1 MHWIDIV
8 LLVLIVVPTF
18 IGLKQGLIKA
28 VLSLVGIIIGVVLA
42 SNFYLQ
48 LAGMLSFISNP
59 DIANIVAYAIIL
71 IVVII
76 IASLLAR
83 LLKAVVKMVM
93 LGWVNHLGGAV
104 FGFLMGAIILGGILA
119 VIVRYFGPDML
130 AESFIAGILLDKV
143 PLILAFLPR
152 EFDMVKD
159 FFQ

>member
-28 VLSLVGIIIGVVLA
+28 VLSLAGIIIGVVLA

-76 IASLLAR
+76 AASLLAR
-83 LLKAVVKMVM
+83 LLKTVVKMVM

-104 FGFLMGAIILGGILA
+104 FGFLMGAITLGGILA
-119 VIVRYFGPDML
+119 VIVRYFGPNML
-130 AESFIAGILLDKV
+130 AESLIASILLDKV
-143 PLILAFLPR
+143 PLVLAFLPS